1 MLCSPPFV
9 PPSLIKDGVSS
20 PESISLS
27 VYLKVTQISD
37 LTSRGWALQNCW
49 CVSVCAHCR
58 GNQWIKTTV
67 ADGAGEWEEGE
78 QKTGSS
84 LSRMFISVSLSLLL
98 FAFLKHFSLFRFC
111 SFLPSFLPHPHTLSP
126 TYYQSF
132 VIPELMPSRATVAI
146 NKLKCVQP
154 LALPEA
160 LDRRTHHTIN
170 IQTLNTRL
178 SAPVT
183 WFNTQPYMCIQPD
196 TCMHV
201 CVCVFGHLWV
211 CVCVQVLSHT
221 SYHPCEPAHLK
232 CFWP

>member
-1 MLCSPPFV
+1 M
-9 PPSLIKDGVSS
+9 
-20 PESISLS
+20 
-27 VYLKVTQISD
+27 
-37 LTSRGWALQNCW
+37 
-49 CVSVCAHCR
+49 SVCAHCR

-84 LSRMFISVSLSLLL
+84 LSRMFISVSLSFALCFLETFLSLSLLL
-98 FAFLKHFSLFRFC
+98 IS
-111 SFLPSFLPHPHTLSP
+111 SFLPHPHTLSP

-170 IQTLNTRL
+170 IQTLNTR
-178 SAPVT
+178 
-183 WFNTQPYMCIQPD
+183 
-196 TCMHV
+196 
-201 CVCVFGHLWV
+201 
-211 CVCVQVLSHT
+211 
-221 SYHPCEPAHLK
+221 
-232 CFWP
+232 

>member
-1 MLCSPPFV
+1 MCLCVHTAVVTSGLKQQWQMGQGSGRRGSRKLGHHSLVCLSP
-9 PPSLIKDGVSS
+9 
-20 PESISLS
+20 
-27 VYLKVTQISD
+27 
-37 LTSRGWALQNCW
+37 
-49 CVSVCAHCR
+49 
-58 GNQWIKTTV
+58 
-67 ADGAGEWEEGE
+67 
-78 QKTGSS
+78 
-84 LSRMFISVSLSLLL
+84 SLSLLL

-183 WFNTQPYMCIQPD
+183 WFNTQPYTCIQPD
-196 TCMHV
+196 TCMCV
-201 CVCVFGHLWV
+201 CVCVWSFVSV
-211 CVCVQVLSHT
+211 CVCKCSHT
-221 SYHPCEPAHLK
+221 PHTIPVSLLT
-232 CFWP
+232 